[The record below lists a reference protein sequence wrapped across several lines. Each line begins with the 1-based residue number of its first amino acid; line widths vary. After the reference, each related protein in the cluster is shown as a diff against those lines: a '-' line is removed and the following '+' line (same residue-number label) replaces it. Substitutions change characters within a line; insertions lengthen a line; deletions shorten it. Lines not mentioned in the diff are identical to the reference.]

1 MDPHQLSAVCRTRG
15 IRLILQFG
23 STVSGRSHAASDVDL
38 AVLLAQRPA
47 SLDEHVDLVADL
59 QSLLPGQDVD
69 VALINGADP
78 LFLKKITEQCRLL
91 YGGQPPPP
99 GYHAS
104 FVKLGEL
111 GIVNPEFA
119 RRIARC
125 AGLPNRLVHEYEEID
140 PRQVFESL
148 QTARDDIVTYVRSV
162 ESYLDVLP
170 GA

>member
-1 MDPHQLSAVCRTRG
+1 MDPNQLSAVCRTRG
-15 IRLILQFG
+15 IRLMLQFG

-91 YGGQPPPP
+91 YGSPR
-99 GYHAS
+99 ALS
-104 FVKLGEL
+104 EL
-111 GIVNPEFA
+111 MIYAFKRYQDHRRFLAMEREYVS
-119 RRIARC
+119 RRIQAL
-125 AGLPNRLVHEYEEID
+125 A
-140 PRQVFESL
+140 Q
-148 QTARDDIVTYVRSV
+148 
-162 ESYLDVLP
+162 
-170 GA
+170 

>member
-23 STVSGRSHAASDVDL
+23 STVSGRSHAASDIDL

-78 LFLKKITEQCRLL
+78 LFLKKITEQYRLL
-91 YGGQPPPP
+91 YGSPR
-99 GYHAS
+99 ALS
-104 FVKLGEL
+104 EL
-111 GIVNPEFA
+111 KIYAFKRYQDHRRFLTMERQYVS
-119 RRIARC
+119 RRIRAL
-125 AGLPNRLVHEYEEID
+125 AP
-140 PRQVFESL
+140 
-148 QTARDDIVTYVRSV
+148 
-162 ESYLDVLP
+162 
-170 GA
+170 